1 MKKFFSKVN
10 QFIKLSLPYTAL
22 IAVVLGV
29 VNLVLINKAQSD
41 IEYTYSRVD
50 DVESAIENINTEYD
64 NSDVID
70 NIRQAHNSIVRNI
83 DDAEDNLRR
92 NIIIFGN

>member
-70 NIRQAHNSIVRNI
+70 NIRQAHNSIVRKI